1 MEASLEQHGPATNGA
16 AIDWYR
22 AILSNGK
29 ITEDKIK
36 TEAGIFF
43 NLSVEE
49 KAKDKKQFKIHLEG
63 LLKKQKNLE
72 TNLVREILKARDG
85 QGKHCENPPGD
96 FLGDVNCD
104 KTRRLEFL
112 KSARDEMKS
121 GLKFLDW
128 RSKEFSLF
136 DSLTETLE
144 NKLEKEKATVSHL
157 MMEKGG
163 IQLVRS
169 TCDNVF
175 EAKRQV
181 FSKNSDGTI
190 KKSVIKETYA
200 RVTVR
205 QKRKS
210 VDEVSG
216 SAQIKRAKKI
226 SDILDH
232 TTEKDK
238 DAKASLMAKIIDQ
251 EGAEFGANIEKIP
264 TKLKLNPVQT
274 SNLMTGTRTPEYVLR
289 QARTAFNKTLGFSPI
304 SSQERYIW

>member
-1 MEASLEQHGPATNGA
+1 
-16 AIDWYR
+16 
-22 AILSNGK
+22 
-29 ITEDKIK
+29 
-36 TEAGIFF
+36 
-43 NLSVEE
+43 
-49 KAKDKKQFKIHLEG
+49 
-63 LLKKQKNLE
+63 
-72 TNLVREILKARDG
+72 
-85 QGKHCENPPGD
+85 
-96 FLGDVNCD
+96 
-104 KTRRLEFL
+104 
-112 KSARDEMKS
+112 MKS

-128 RSKEFSLF
+128 RSKEFRLF
-136 DSLTETLE
+136 DSLTKTLE

-169 TCDNVF
+169 TCENVF
-175 EAKRQV
+175 GAKSQRQV
-181 FSKNSDGTI
+181 FSRNSDGTI

-238 DAKASLMAKIIDQ
+238 DAQGSH
-251 EGAEFGANIEKIP
+251 P
-264 TKLKLNPVQT
+264 
-274 SNLMTGTRTPEYVLR
+274 
-289 QARTAFNKTLGFSPI
+289 
-304 SSQERYIW
+304 

>member
-1 MEASLEQHGPATNGA
+1 M
-16 AIDWYR
+16 
-22 AILSNGK
+22 
-29 ITEDKIK
+29 
-36 TEAGIFF
+36 
-43 NLSVEE
+43 
-49 KAKDKKQFKIHLEG
+49 
-63 LLKKQKNLE
+63 
-72 TNLVREILKARDG
+72 
-85 QGKHCENPPGD
+85 
-96 FLGDVNCD
+96 
-104 KTRRLEFL
+104 
-112 KSARDEMKS
+112 
-121 GLKFLDW
+121 KFLDW
-128 RSKEFSLF
+128 RSKEFRLF

-163 IQLVRS
+163 MQLVRS

-226 SDILDH
+226 RLVIYL
-232 TTEKDK
+232 TIQQRK
-238 DAKASLMAKIIDQ
+238 
-251 EGAEFGANIEKIP
+251 
-264 TKLKLNPVQT
+264 TKMLKLH
-274 SNLMTGTRTPEYVLR
+274 
-289 QARTAFNKTLGFSPI
+289 
-304 SSQERYIW
+304 

>member
-1 MEASLEQHGPATNGA
+1 
-16 AIDWYR
+16 
-22 AILSNGK
+22 
-29 ITEDKIK
+29 
-36 TEAGIFF
+36 
-43 NLSVEE
+43 
-49 KAKDKKQFKIHLEG
+49 
-63 LLKKQKNLE
+63 
-72 TNLVREILKARDG
+72 
-85 QGKHCENPPGD
+85 
-96 FLGDVNCD
+96 
-104 KTRRLEFL
+104 
-112 KSARDEMKS
+112 
-121 GLKFLDW
+121 
-128 RSKEFSLF
+128 
-136 DSLTETLE
+136 
-144 NKLEKEKATVSHL
+144 

-216 SAQIKRAKKI
+216 SAQIKRAKKN

-238 DAKASLMAKIIDQ
+238 DAKASMMAKIIDQ
-251 EGAEFGANIEKIP
+251 EGAEFGANIEKNSKVMP
-264 TKLKLNPVQT
+264 ETKLKLNPVQT
-274 SNLMTGTRTPEYVLR
+274 SNLMTGTRTPEYVWR

-304 SSQERYIW
+304 SSQRKVDMVRKEIMVVKKDDWTFWKTKIYQNKQGKSKGIPKETKTTVLLVKNLTYYGIGKK

>member
-1 MEASLEQHGPATNGA
+1 MEASLKQHGPATNGA

-29 ITEDKIK
+29 ISEDKIK

-63 LLKKQKNLE
+63 LLKKQMNLE

-96 FLGDVNCD
+96 FLSDVNCD

-128 RSKEFSLF
+128 RSQEFSLF

-163 IQLVRS
+163 MQLVRS

-205 QKRKS
+205 QKENLWMKFLAPPKLKEQRRLVIFLTIQQRKT
-210 VDEVSG
+210 
-216 SAQIKRAKKI
+216 K
-226 SDILDH
+226 
-232 TTEKDK
+232 
-238 DAKASLMAKIIDQ
+238 
-251 EGAEFGANIEKIP
+251 
-264 TKLKLNPVQT
+264 KLKLH
-274 SNLMTGTRTPEYVLR
+274 
-289 QARTAFNKTLGFSPI
+289 
-304 SSQERYIW
+304 